1 MAQQK
6 KVKYISTFTGYKN
19 YRDILKL
26 QPTDI
31 TAGSQNVWITDASKI
46 ETRAGMQFFGAQG
59 TVGTATQQSWTLPHR
74 IHSSYD
80 EFVNNQ
86 GVKIPLRFY
95 YSGTTAKGDVA
106 EAYLPEYVAGV
117 AQSTSKWYQITA
129 NAPAVPLASKHQI
142 YFGQWFDPLNKQNQ
156 LVMTYGTTN
165 VTAWTGGFAPIT
177 SITGTT
183 ITTNATWRSLGF
195 IESLE
200 GVNSIVVNGVT
211 YALTSGDFS
220 TNTITVASTTGISVN
235 NLAFQTMRNDTID
248 DQTTATGFVADVCSV
263 INNQVYYLDW
273 RQKGG
278 LVSWNRNQV
287 SSLGVTSYQGTS
299 GLNDAVFSGTYTGTD
314 VKNIEL
320 TIDSVNPAS
329 ETQEYLGTGSQLFF
343 DTSAYSGVGENTYQM
358 KCMYTQVITG
368 KSLTYTGTFTDGE
381 IIVGGTSGAVGIIYQ
396 TDPITINLVAGL
408 YIISGQFQPNET
420 VTGQASGATIE
431 VFSIKESTGVSF
443 TKNDVPVT
451 SITWFGGVTRG
462 VYQISLNTQPIDP
475 TLTFVDG
482 LVINFPD
489 VVAMDYGDTLKL
501 TINAGSADTF
511 SWSINGANQATL
523 VPITGSAQTLT
534 NGISVTFV
542 ETTGHAIGDKWTVSA
557 FPKVDR
563 GWRQVYFTKPVRLAG
578 EGFRFSLDS
587 NGWALT
593 PQENLMYVNA
603 QGGEYYTIGTQLL
616 ESGRENL
623 SVQRLKS
630 EPQNKVLYP
639 YLMSYIKDYLAV
651 ISQDKTYDILGRQ
664 KFLELPQTR
673 TLSDM
678 IRVDFE
684 SSDWEDAQILYFK
697 RKIYFCLPKE
707 GFVIAYDEYRKYW
720 HPPHFFARRV
730 SRLTIIDNKLIGHSY
745 ERNESYELYIGTNDL
760 DIYPIEVRIVTGYQ
774 DENYHFDK
782 KTSGAFAC
790 DGYIEG
796 VPVINW
802 TVNAGIGGCY
812 GRRTGT
818 IKPVLCIPESTASLG
833 KSSLG
838 KHGLGNNPVNIIPHF
853 FYGKTYADISFYHRN
868 IEFYCNSLDQ
878 RWALTSYGID
888 VERGKLTNSDIFN
901 PPN

>member
-31 TAGSQNVWITDASKI
+31 TAGSQNVWISDASKI

-59 TVGTATQQSWTLPHR
+59 TIGTATQQSWTLPHR

-95 YSGTTAKGDVA
+95 YSGTTAKGDVG

-177 SITGTT
+177 AITGTT
-183 ITTNATWRSLGF
+183 IVTNATWRSLGF
-195 IESLE
+195 IESTE
-200 GVNSIVVNGVT
+200 GVNSVVVNGVT

-235 NLAFQTMRNDTID
+235 NVAFQTMRNDTID
-248 DQTTATGFVADVCSV
+248 DETTATGFVADVCSV

-287 SSLGVTSYQGTS
+287 ASLGITAYQGTS

-314 VKNIEL
+314 VKNFEL

-329 ETQEYLGTGSQLFF
+329 ETQTFFGGMINDGTW
-343 DTSAYSGVGENTYQM
+343 DTSGYSATGTNTY
-358 KCMYTQVITG
+358 KIIVVADAGFTF
-368 KSLTYTGTFTDGE
+368 TGTP
-381 IIVGGTSGAVGIIYQ
+381 A
-396 TDPITINLVAGL
+396 TILTPG
-408 YIISGQFQPNET
+408 ET
-420 VTGQASGATIE
+420 VTGNTSGATAFVLSLDAGGEDPILVMTPGSVAFQVGE
-431 VFSIKESTGVSF
+431 TVTGTISGLIPQTIASF
-443 TKNDVPVT
+443 T
-451 SITWFGGVTRG
+451 
-462 VYQISLNTQPIDP
+462 
-475 TLTFVDG
+475 
-482 LVINFPD
+482 
-489 VVAMDYGDTLKL
+489 YGDWFRIYKNGAL
-501 TINAGSADTF
+501 INAGAPYSGTFSPSQILTVPATFVVADGITFIFETYTGHTIGSYWQLEKNAGGPDTF
-511 SWSINGANQATL
+511 SWAINGANQATF
-523 VPITGSAQTLT
+523 VPITGASQTLV

-720 HPPHFFARRV
+720 HTPHFFARRV
-730 SRLTIIDNKLIGHSY
+730 SRLAIIDNKLIGHSY

-818 IKPVLCIPESTASLG
+818 INPVLCIPESTASLG

-853 FYGKTYADISFYHRN
+853 FYGETYADISFYHRN